1 MPTTDD
7 TGSGKQTGDSQKSE
21 KIGAIDRWEGLSARD
36 PVEGMT
42 ECMDKF
48 TEAFQVSARRWELI
62 VYPTLFAFIILA
74 SYGFFLIYKLT
85 TNVDRITEQMDSVI
99 ESMAVVSQNMVVVA
113 ENMGTISVN
122 MKLMESEL
130 SDQTVSVH
138 RMVGTMDRMN
148 QSVAAMSGTVYQLR
162 QDMGVITHQMHNVSR
177 PMNFMNSIF
186 PW

>member
-1 MPTTDD
+1 MSTTEN
-7 TGSGKQTGDSQKSE
+7 TGNSTQAEGSQGAS
-21 KIGAIDRWEGLSARD
+21 KIGEIDRWEGLSARD
-36 PVEGMT
+36 PIEGMT

-85 TNVDRITEQMDSVI
+85 TNVDRITDQMDSVI
-99 ESMAVVSQNMVVVA
+99 ESMVVVSENMVA
-113 ENMGTISVN
+113 IADNMNSISTH
-122 MKLMESEL
+122 MALMENEL
-130 SDQTVSVH
+130 SNQTVSVH
-138 RMVGTMDRMN
+138 SMVGSVERMN
-148 QSVAAMSGTVYQLR
+148 HSVAAISGTVYQMR
-162 QDMGVITHQMHNVSR
+162 QDMGAMTHQMHNVSR

>member
-1 MPTTDD
+1 MSTTEDS
-7 TGSGKQTGDSQKSE
+7 GNGKQTSDGQDAE
-21 KIGAIDRWEGLSARD
+21 KIGSIDRWEGLSVRD

-99 ESMAVVSQNMVVVA
+99 ESMATVSENMVA
-113 ENMGTISVN
+113 IADNMGTISVN
-122 MKLMESEL
+122 MKLMETEL
-130 SDQTVSVH
+130 ADQTISVSN
-138 RMVGTMDRMN
+138 MVGTMERMN
-148 QSVAAMSGTVYQLR
+148 HSVAAISGTVYQIR
-162 QDMGVITHQMHNVSR
+162 QDMGAMTHQMHNVSR